1 MNAPNQVSFLPDN
14 YLDRKMQRRTNV
26 VCLLLAVAVMG
37 GIGSAFTLS
46 QKEVRRVEAEQ
57 TTIDREYAEAAQRI
71 TLVKEMQDKQ
81 RRMAHQA
88 ELSASLL
95 ERVPRSNLLAEVT
108 NALPPGVSLLEFN
121 MDSRKKIG
129 PAVNPAATAAPGAA
143 PAATVDPRMQPVSYD
158 VSFRLT
164 GVAATDV
171 QVAQYINRLSHSSL
185 LSDVNLVISD
195 EYALAGD
202 HVRRFTIEM
211 KLAPDA
217 IVRPGDVKPM
227 NDTTAVE
234 LGVN

>member
-71 TLVKEMQDKQ
+71 TLVQEMQDKQ
-81 RRMAHQA
+81 KRMAHQA

-121 MDSRKKIG
+121 MDSRKKIV

-143 PAATVDPRMQPVSYD
+143 VDPRMQPVSYD

-217 IVRPGDVKPM
+217 IVRPGDVKPL
-227 NDTTAVE
+227 NDTAAVE
-234 LGVN
+234 LGSN